1 MKKIVSKFSRKVN
14 LSFVLL
20 LLFIGLT
27 IWLSYILKKQYA
39 TNEKL
44 KSSIEQNRHDEFLL
58 HNRINHLNDAF
69 MENIKM
75 KGEKLSGSAVY
86 SIAQKLLDAD
96 IVTVLYL
103 RAYSCEDCYSS
114 IITRII
120 DRLSGKAGFH
130 IISHSSNRHY
140 IEEMHK
146 LNVIKD
152 LSIVLWDDDE
162 LYSTSFPQT
171 TAELVLIDNQQRV
184 KAMLPLD
191 FFSDHHLFLNYVT
204 WIESGLKLEKYTKRT
219 ILHKKNSAVQ

>member
-1 MKKIVSKFSRKVN
+1 MIMKKNILKFSRKVN
-14 LSFVLL
+14 LGFVFL
-20 LLFIGLT
+20 LLFIGIT
-27 IWLSYILKKQYA
+27 IWLSYIVKKQYT
-39 TNEKL
+39 TNEQL
-44 KSSIEQNRHDEFLL
+44 KSSIEQTRHDEFLL

-69 MENIKM
+69 MENIQL

-96 IVTVLYL
+96 LVPVLYL
-103 RAYSCEDCYSS
+103 RAYSCEDCYRS
-114 IITRII
+114 IITGII

-140 IEEMHK
+140 IEEMYK

-184 KAMLPLD
+184 QAMLPLD
-191 FFSDHHLFLNYVT
+191 FFLDHHLFLTYIA
-204 WIESGLKLEKYTKRT
+204 WLESGL
-219 ILHKKNSAVQ
+219 